1 MTSIGIAKYD
11 IPDVIIKQPVLIK
24 NAAAPVTMVMA
35 ADKGSLADDTTKVQ
49 YTKVG
54 TACPA
59 DGAGASALS
68 SAQKPMIKATWE
80 GGRLN
85 YAVTVDTSSITTANL
100 NAKYRLCLYDAAST
114 TVFDLHW
121 VFAFLSDLS
130 PTGQGATGGQFVGV
144 RRGVTHAVGF
154 VSANMAGFAGTQ
166 TIQLL
171 LSKGQT
177 CNEANTVKAAMRSD
191 AISPATSVTFDMTSI
206 DNANNKLRF
215 KLCVLDSAGGAWA
228 FPYGALGA
236 EFLVHDLALNYG
248 AAEND
253 ALPAVPKGSSTNVQF
268 KYRVAEGTTDTADKL
283 QFVETTQACDYAA
296 QGTGAKASDS
306 HALIAGATVVLAAA
320 AFDLSSQTNV
330 NVRHRLC
337 YHDTASDATH
347 PSNVRESDGLFEGR
361 AEGSF
366 LTRTTRRI

>member
-1 MTSIGIAKYD
+1 MTSHNGVSTD
-11 IPDVIIKQPVLIK
+11 QPVLIK
-24 NAAAPVTMVMA
+24 NAAAPVTMVLA
-35 ADKGSLADDTTKVQ
+35 ASKGTMADDTTKVQ

-54 TACPA
+54 TVCPA
-59 DGAGASALS
+59 NGAGASALS
-68 SAQKPMIKATWE
+68 SAQKPVIKATWDADKD
-80 GGRLN
+80 N
-85 YAVTVDTSSITTANL
+85 YAVTFDTSSLATANL

-121 VFAFLSDLS
+121 IYAFVSDLL

-154 VSANMAGFAGTQ
+154 ASANMAGFAGTQ
-166 TIQLL
+166 KIQLL

-177 CNEANTVKAAMRSD
+177 CDEANAAKAVVRSD
-191 AISPATSVTFDMTSI
+191 AKTPATSVTFDMTSI
-206 DNANNKLRF
+206 ADANNKLRF

-228 FPYGALGA
+228 FPYGTLGA
-236 EFLVHDLALNYG
+236 EFLVHDLALNYK

-268 KYRVAEGTTDTADKL
+268 KYRVAAGTTDTADKL
-283 QFVETTQACDYAA
+283 QFVETTQACNYAA
-296 QGTGAKASDS
+296 QAKGAKASDS
-306 HALIAGATVVLAAA
+306 HALIAGATVVSAAA

-337 YHDTASDATH
+337 YHDTATDATH
-347 PSNVRESDGLFEGR
+347 PSQVRE
-361 AEGSF
+361 
-366 LTRTTRRI
+366 

>member
-1 MTSIGIAKYD
+1 MTSHNGLSTD
-11 IPDVIIKQPVLIK
+11 QPVLIK
-24 NAAAPVTMVMA
+24 NAAAPVTMVMLP
-35 ADKGSLADDTTKVQ
+35 DTTGGLADDTTKVR

-59 DGAGASALS
+59 NGAGASALS
-68 SAQKPMIKATWE
+68 SAQKQMIKATWE
-80 GGRLN
+80 GGTGDRLK
-85 YAVTVDTSSITTANL
+85 YAVTFDTSSLATANL

-121 VFAFLSDLS
+121 IYAFVSDLL

-144 RRGVTHAVGF
+144 RRGVAHAVGF
-154 VSANMAGFAGTQ
+154 ASAHMAGFAGTQ
-166 TIQLL
+166 KIQLL

-177 CNEANTVKAAMRSD
+177 CDKATAAKAIVRSD
-191 AISPATSVTFDMTSI
+191 AKTPATSVTFDMTSI
-206 DNANNKLRF
+206 ADANNKLRF

-228 FPYGALGA
+228 FPYGTLGA
-236 EFLVHDLALNYG
+236 EFLVHDLALNYK

-268 KYRVAEGTTDTADKL
+268 KYRVAAGTTDTADKL
-283 QFVETTQACDYAA
+283 QFVETTQACNYAA
-296 QGTGAKASDS
+296 QAKGAKASDS
-306 HALIAGATVVLAAA
+306 HALIAGATVVSAAA

-337 YHDTASDATH
+337 YHDTATDATH
-347 PSNVRESDGLFEGR
+347 PSQVRE
-361 AEGSF
+361 
-366 LTRTTRRI
+366 